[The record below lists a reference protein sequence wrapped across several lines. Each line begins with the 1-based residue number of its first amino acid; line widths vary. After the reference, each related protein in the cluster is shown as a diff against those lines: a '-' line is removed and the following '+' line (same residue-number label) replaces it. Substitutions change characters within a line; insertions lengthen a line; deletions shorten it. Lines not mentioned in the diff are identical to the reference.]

1 MKKIIALT
9 LALVMLCCCAAGCS
23 SDAKED
29 TVMTVNGTA
38 VGFDEYMAGLSQAVS
53 ELEDLY
59 QSYSGTSVD
68 WNGKFMF
75 DDTTTNLDWC
85 LKRAGQQVARYRVV
99 EQKADELG
107 ITLTDEQKSGIDEQI
122 ENIKEQYVTSDDKAD
137 TQLKAFFATYGY
149 TEDSYRE
156 RCRLNYLYTNLFT
169 ELYGEQGE
177 KLDEE
182 KVLKYAEDND
192 YVTSAHILIK
202 TTEDVTG
209 EDGQTTTQEL
219 SEEAKAEKLAKAQEL
234 ADELKAIT
242 DDAERWTRFKE
253 LMNEY
258 SEDPGKESF
267 PNGYCFTTGTMVEI
281 YDTTSRSLE
290 EYQVSDP
297 VESEHGYHVIMRL
310 PTTGED
316 LVSYYSGYQQMVV
329 PLSYMAAPSYYDTD
343 IAGWTKEAKVKY
355 TSLYEKTDF
364 TQFITDDGFN
374 FVCYADF
381 KADQDKK

>member
-1 MKKIIALT
+1 MKKITAII
-9 LALVMLCCCAAGCS
+9 LAVIMLCGCAAGCGGS
-23 SDAKED
+23 EED
-29 TVMTVNGTA
+29 TVMTVNGFD
-38 VGFDEYMAGLSQAVS
+38 VSFDEYMTWLGSAVS
-53 ELEDLY
+53 EIKDIY
-59 QSYSGTSVD
+59 SSYSGTGVD
-68 WNGKFMF
+68 WDGSFLF
-75 DDTTTNLDWC
+75 DDSITNAEWC
-85 LKRAGQQVARYRVV
+85 IKRATENVTKLHTV
-99 EQKADELG
+99 ESKASELG
-107 ITLTDEQKSGIDEQI
+107 VTVTDEQKQDIEDEL
-122 ENIKEQYVTSDDKAD
+122 KELRDTYATGDDPDASMKEFLAS
-137 TQLKAFFATYGY
+137 YNY
-149 TEDSYRE
+149 TEDSYKTQR
-156 RCRLNYLYTNLFT
+156 RLNNLYYNLFA

-202 TTEDVTG
+202 TTEDVTD
-209 EDGQTTTQEL
+209 EDGNTSSQEL
-219 SEEAKAEKLAKAQEL
+219 SEAEKAEKLAKAQEL

-329 PLSYMAAPSYYDTD
+329 PLSYMAAPS
-343 IAGWTKEAKVKY
+343 
-355 TSLYEKTDF
+355 
-364 TQFITDDGFN
+364 
-374 FVCYADF
+374 
-381 KADQDKK
+381 